1 MNKIFLSIL
10 LVFFVNGVWAQ
21 NSHKGFSKEQYEK
34 DLEEFIIKEAGL
46 TPKKVAHF
54 FPLYNEMKK
63 KQRDIHNKIKKLKKV
78 KPSSDVECKKNILAQ
93 DKLNIEMMQLQKVYH
108 YKFMKVL
115 SPSKLYDVIKAED
128 KFHRQAYRRAAKKA
142 NNKNQKTL

>member
-1 MNKIFLSIL
+1 MNKFFLSIL
-10 LVFFVNGVWAQ
+10 LIFVVNSICAQ
-21 NSHKGFSKEQYEK
+21 NKHKGFSREQYKK

-78 KPSSDVECKKNILAQ
+78 KPTSDAECKKNILAQ
-93 DKLNIEMMQLQKVYH
+93 DKLNIEMMQLQKEYH

-128 KFHRQAYRRAAKKA
+128 MFHRQAYRRVAKKA
-142 NNKNQKTL
+142 NSKVQ